1 MGTYNPSRSNG
12 STEHHVP
19 SPRDAEQDSNGPRGL
34 EESIQSR
41 NSRGITH
48 KPMTLDQYY
57 YPVLTNTDVR
67 DNDQVLS
74 KFLNKKREQ
83 VSQARGENQNG
94 STNTTE
100 NDPSARGQALQK
112 QIWIVD
118 QLWMWIVDESEDTS
132 YQRLL
137 HTVLDNMIHGE
148 SRSRFERPTSVHS
161 IMELILGCATG
172 FFMKKL
178 VPVVDDLDCKDLMEV
193 FLESIRDV
201 ANEETRLFDT
211 FRKALEDGESQRDEL
226 RNRSGN
232 TPSVKQMPQNP
243 CQIISPETALL
254 HQIRDIRDEPRMFR
268 SITED
273 QEIVWKQAFGS
284 DVWKEVFDL
293 GDLKDGLQYYH
304 PCTLTDVKKDLDDMV
319 VEAEVTNDSINTLL
333 DLKQKQASIK
343 EAEFSRIQA
352 NGSARQSNSVFIFT
366 VITIVLAS

>member
-1 MGTYNPSRSNG
+1 
-12 STEHHVP
+12 
-19 SPRDAEQDSNGPRGL
+19 
-34 EESIQSR
+34 
-41 NSRGITH
+41 
-48 KPMTLDQYY
+48 
-57 YPVLTNTDVR
+57 
-67 DNDQVLS
+67 
-74 KFLNKKREQ
+74 
-83 VSQARGENQNG
+83 
-94 STNTTE
+94 
-100 NDPSARGQALQK
+100 
-112 QIWIVD
+112 
-118 QLWMWIVDESEDTS
+118 
-132 YQRLL
+132 
-137 HTVLDNMIHGE
+137 
-148 SRSRFERPTSVHS
+148 
-161 IMELILGCATG
+161 MELILGCATG

-178 VPVVDDLDCKDLMEV
+178 VPVVDDLGCKDLMEV

-226 RNRSGN
+226 RKRSGN

-243 CQIISPETALL
+243 CHIISPETALL

-293 GDLKDGLQYYH
+293 SDLKDGLQYYH